1 MVRFKNTVEKV
12 LLTNF
17 VIIELLKENSSG
29 YKLEKTKLD
38 KTVDYD
44 FDFEQVC
51 TPRQEYQLMQLSDND
66 SSEVR
71 IFK

>member
-51 TPRQEYQLMQLSDND
+51 TPRQEY
-66 SSEVR
+66 
-71 IFK
+71 